1 MDYYD
6 LGSYTR
12 KVTTATPEAQLWFD
26 RGLNWLYGFNHAEA
40 IACFKKVLEL
50 DPGLR
55 HRLLGYLLCGR
66 AELQPAMAPLRSGRQ
81 GRRARHGS

>member
-12 KVTTATPEAQLWFD
+12 KVTTAVPDAQLWFD

-40 IACFKKVLEL
+40 IASFNKVLDET
-50 DPGLR
+50 PGIAR
-55 HRLLGYLLCGR
+55 GLLVTLSR
-66 AELQPAMAPLRSGRQ
+66 RVREAEQALTR
-81 GRRARHGS
+81 